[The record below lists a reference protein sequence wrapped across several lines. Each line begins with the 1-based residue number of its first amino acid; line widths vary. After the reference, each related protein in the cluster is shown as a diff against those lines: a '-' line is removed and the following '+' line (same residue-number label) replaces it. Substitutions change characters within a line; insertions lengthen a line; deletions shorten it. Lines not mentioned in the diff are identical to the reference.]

1 MKKERPAGV
10 TLIGCFYIFGAVVL
24 LLTLGIKQDFE
35 FNIRFGIPGV
45 PEIIVRLSIIMLSLI
60 MAYGYL
66 KLEKWGYWIMI
77 LYSIV
82 FLMISL
88 NQVSVYKSQPFI
100 GNVIFSLIVIIY
112 TFTKRKC
119 FVKKPMEISA
129 I

>member
-1 MKKERPAGV
+1 MQKETPAGV
-10 TLIGCFYIFGAVVL
+10 KLIGCFYIFGAVVL

-35 FNIRFGIPGV
+35 FNIRFGVPGI
-45 PEIIVRLSIIMLSLI
+45 PEIIVRLSIIVLSLI

-82 FLMISL
+82 FLIISL

-112 TFTKRKC
+112 TFTKREFFANKA
-119 FVKKPMEISA
+119 KEISA
-129 I
+129 V